1 MIPLILDASPLLAE
15 IRLLRLLRIQLP
27 DSIANWL
34 TPIWILGV
42 GAIVGLLLFFIVVG
56 LGRLLSKLPVLGN
69 LDRNPVPLWISI
81 AALTVLIG
89 GGLAAMGGIGG
100 GAAAEGAAIWSV
112 IGTIAVALF
121 ISMGLIS
128 VCSERAQ
135 RELGDSIRE
144 GVLLP
149 MAWTV
154 VGLAVFGVF
163 GLTIVREPD
172 TMLENLTRYVSLVS
186 GGEVTKTYDIPA
198 PASDTADPEQVE
210 LPVDFRSAEIQRIAI
225 EGDQRVKVSTAPFND
240 PKLTTRIFDV
250 VPNEKPT
257 EKTSLWVR
265 MPESALPFSETV
277 ITKLYAKNYGTQP
290 AKLTATFTSQIASPE
305 MLLVPRFGVLILC
318 LFLAYTIQR
327 TLFPKLAA
335 VAHATAKS
343 DVASPT
349 YAILMGLGVFALA
362 VFVFI
367 PYNTFGEDIKMLK
380 DSGLTLILVFGIIQA
395 VWAASQSVSQEIEGK
410 TALTVLSKPVG
421 RKDFILGKFFG
432 IGWSAGMMIAILGLV
447 LLVCVAYKPIY
458 DAREGSIENPTWQL
472 CTREMLQV
480 VPGLFLAF
488 LEVLVIAAIS
498 VAISTRLPMVP
509 NFILC
514 FTIYV
519 LGHLTPL
526 LVQSK
531 TVAENAEAVIF
542 LGKMLATVLPVL
554 DHFNIQASISAGV
567 AVPTHYLIVT
577 TAYCALYSTIA
588 MLLALVLFEDRDLA

>member
-1 MIPLILDASPLLAE
+1 MIPSILDASPLLAE

-42 GAIVGLLLFFIVVG
+42 GAIVGLLLFLVIVG

-100 GAAAEGAAIWSV
+100 GAAAEGAAVWSV

-121 ISMGLIS
+121 ISMGLVS

-172 TMLENLTRYVSLVS
+172 TMLENLSRYVSLAS
-186 GGEVTKTYDIPA
+186 GGEVTQTYDIPA

-210 LPVDFRSAEIQRIAI
+210 LPVNFRSAEIQRISI
-225 EGDQRVKVSTAPFND
+225 EGDQRVKVSTSPFDN
-240 PKLTTRIFDV
+240 PTTTTRIFDV
-250 VPNEKPT
+250 VPDEKPT

-265 MPESALPFSETV
+265 TPESVLPFRETV
-277 ITKLYAKNYGTQP
+277 VTNLYAKNYGTQP

-305 MLLVPRFGVLILC
+305 MLLVPRFGLLIL
-318 LFLAYTIQR
+318 FVFMAYTIQR

>member
-1 MIPLILDASPLLAE
+1 MIPSILDASPLLAE

-42 GAIVGLLLFFIVVG
+42 GAIVGLLLFLVIVG
-56 LGRLLSKLPVLGN
+56 LGRLLSKLPVLGK
-69 LDRNPVPLWISI
+69 LDRNPGPLWISI

-100 GAAAEGAAIWSV
+100 GAAAEGAAVWSV

-154 VGLAVFGVF
+154 VGLAVFGIF

-172 TMLENLTRYVSLVS
+172 TMLENLSRYVSLAS
-186 GGEVTKTYDIPA
+186 GGEVTQTYDIPA
-198 PASDTADPEQVE
+198 PSSDTADPEQVE
-210 LPVDFRSAEIQRIAI
+210 LPVNFRSAEIQRIAI
-225 EGDQRVKVSTAPFND
+225 EGDQRVKVSTSPFNN
-240 PKLTTRIFDV
+240 PGLTTRIFDV
-250 VPNEKPT
+250 VPDEKPT

-277 ITKLYAKNYGTQP
+277 VTKLYAKNYGTQP

-305 MLLVPRFGVLILC
+305 MLLVPRFGLLIL
-318 LFLAYTIQR
+318 LVFLAYTIQR

-432 IGWSAGMMIAILGLV
+432 IGWSAGMMIGILGLV

-458 DAREGSIENPTWQL
+458 DAREGSIDNPTWQL

>member
-56 LGRLLSKLPVLGN
+56 LGRLFSKLPVLGN

-89 GGLAAMGGIGG
+89 GGLAAMGGFGG

-198 PASDTADPEQVE
+198 PSSDTADPEQVE

-225 EGDQRVKVSTAPFND
+225 EGDQRVKVSTAPFNN
-240 PKLTTRIFDV
+240 PTLTTRIFDV
-250 VPNEKPT
+250 VPDEKPT

-277 ITKLYAKNYGTQP
+277 VTKLYAKNYGTQP

>member
-1 MIPLILDASPLLAE
+1 MIPSILDASPLLAE

-42 GAIVGLLLFFIVVG
+42 GAIVGLILFLVIVG

-100 GAAAEGAAIWSV
+100 GAAAEGAAVWSV

-121 ISMGLIS
+121 ISMGLVS

-172 TMLENLTRYVSLVS
+172 TMLENLSRYVSLAS
-186 GGEVTKTYDIPA
+186 GGEVTQTYDIPA

-210 LPVDFRSAEIQRIAI
+210 LPVNFRSAEIQRISI
-225 EGDQRVKVSTAPFND
+225 EGDQRVKVSTSPFDN
-240 PKLTTRIFDV
+240 PTTTTRIFDV
-250 VPNEKPT
+250 VPDEKPT

-265 MPESALPFSETV
+265 TPESVLPFRETV
-277 ITKLYAKNYGTQP
+277 VTNLYAKNYGTQP

-305 MLLVPRFGVLILC
+305 MLLVPRFGLLIL
-318 LFLAYTIQR
+318 FVFMAYTIQR